1 MKNIKKQ
8 LDLYINKFYWN
19 RIIRGIL
26 WFLAFS
32 GGGVLVLLALESLFY
47 LPFWLKLPLLFFFI
61 LSALYILIKF
71 VLFPLGQR
79 MHWWKRMSY
88 KQAAVLIGEHF
99 EEVQDKLLNLLELE
113 EQGKGTEKKHPFLL
127 ASIEQR
133 TEQLKVFSFPK
144 AVDLKVNRKYVKWV
158 LPSFLL
164 LILIALI
171 FPHFLKETSYR
182 WIHAQKNFDPPAPF
196 AFIVQEEKLK
206 VARFSDILLQVELEG
221 GDWQEDLFL
230 VIDKEKYPME
240 ALKSDWFQ
248 IKWSQVEESF
258 DFYFQ
263 AGRYKSK
270 QYHLEVYDRTQIDA
284 IEIILA
290 YPEYT
295 GIKKQKLQGLTDIQ
309 VPEGTK
315 IAWSLIT
322 ENVSELH
329 IDWIGEEEEMIQDE
343 IVANQENVFSW
354 SKELFNNISYQI
366 LLKNAYEIQG
376 ENSIYSIEV
385 IKDAPPQIIVEKKEH
400 ERDSRQFVLSG
411 TASDDY
417 GISNLWF
424 VYHIKDEEGTI
435 IRTEKKPV
443 SFDAKNA
450 ISYFEYY
457 VDLKT
462 FGLKLGE
469 SVSYFMEIWDNDGIH
484 GPKSSRSN
492 QYTYSMIKEEDLDA
506 KLQEG
511 SENMHQGM
519 KQSLQKSKEMEDVFE
534 KAKVEFLQS
543 DNQSWDNQQ
552 HLREML
558 ENFQQI
564 QKDLEQ
570 AQDRLEDQMEMR
582 DLKKE
587 NSPLDEKR
595 KELAEQID
603 ALKNDEL
610 AEQLRKLQELMR
622 EKDKSKALDAIEE
635 IREQNKMF
643 QMDLERIQALM
654 ERLEMQQQLE
664 QMGKE
669 LEKLAKEQKKE
680 ARNSDNNL
688 EKQKE
693 IQDKFEAIKNKL
705 ENDLLEKN
713 NEMRQPLNLDKLS
726 DKAEEIQENL
736 EEIDAEMKNSPQN
749 KPSGKQNDAGTK
761 MEEMAKMMQE
771 QAAGL
776 DMEQIDI
783 DLKATRQLLSN
794 LIRYSFDQEELMEAE
809 RKTPI
814 GSEHFIKH
822 IQKQKELKQNAEM
835 MRDSL
840 IALSQRVMSLDHSIQ
855 KETQDWI
862 KKNNESLERLS
873 YRNVASA
880 RIAQRFAMGHANSMA
895 NKLEDLLKNL
905 MQMQAMAMP
914 ADGEGGEDGM
924 PMPGSGKS
932 KKEQLQDIITGQEQL
947 GQQMPGE
954 DGDKGDDGQEGEEG
968 ADGEGDN
975 GDSGEEGNKGE
986 DGKNGMD
993 GDEGGQ
999 EGDGGDQSGGNAEQM
1014 ARWLHQQ
1021 QLLRDKVKQLE
1032 DMIRGEGEANSPMV
1046 KLLQEIQ
1053 EEMQKQEREI
1063 LFNRKNKDQLQ
1074 RNQEHIQQRLLEAE
1088 KVLREQEQSEERRAE
1103 QVQEIEDRPMPEELK
1118 EFLKQQRKKYELKE
1132 VQEIPLKKE
1141 YKEIA
1146 EKYLRDLNT

>member
-1 MKNIKKQ
+1 MNNIKQQ
-8 LDLYINKFYWN
+8 LDLYINKFYLN
-19 RIIRGIL
+19 RIIRGVL
-26 WFLAFS
+26 WFLAYS
-32 GGGVLVLLALESLFY
+32 GAAFLFLLALESLFY
-47 LPFWLKLPLLFFFI
+47 LPSWAKISLLSIFIFFALLL
-61 LSALYILIKF
+61 LSKF
-71 VLFPLGQR
+71 VIFPLGQR
-79 MHWWKRMSY
+79 LALWKRMNY
-88 KQAAVLIGEHF
+88 KEAAILIGEHF
-99 EEVQDKLLNLLELE
+99 SEVQDKLLNLLELE
-113 EQGKGTEKKHPFLL
+113 EKGKSTEEQHPFIL
-127 ASIEQR
+127 ASIKQR
-133 TEQLKVFSFPK
+133 TEQLTVFSFPK
-144 AVDLKVNRKYVKWV
+144 AIDLKVNKKYIKWV

-164 LILIALI
+164 LILIAI
-171 FPHFLKETSYR
+171 AFPHFLKETSYR

-196 AFIVQEEKLK
+196 TFKVQKEHLK
-206 VARFSDILLQVELEG
+206 AARFSDVLLQVELEG
-221 GDWQEDLFL
+221 GEWHEDLFL
-230 VIDKEKYPME
+230 VIDNKKYPMDG
-240 ALKSDWFQ
+240 LKSDWFQ
-248 IKWSQVEESF
+248 FKWSQVEKSF
-258 DFYFQ
+258 EFYFQ

-270 QYHLEVYDRTQIDA
+270 KYFLEVYDRTQIDA
-284 IEIILA
+284 IEIILD

-295 GIKKQKLQGLTDIQ
+295 GIKQQTLQGLTDKQ
-309 VPEGTK
+309 VPEGSRITWK
-315 IAWSLIT
+315 LMT
-322 ENVSELH
+322 ENV
-329 IDWIGEEEEMIQDE
+329 
-343 IVANQENVFSW
+343 
-354 SKELFNNISYQI
+354 KELSVKWEFKDDEQYSQNISKDNNGDFVWSNLMKQDLDYKI
-366 LLKNAYEIQG
+366 LLKNAYEVQG
-376 ENSIYSIEV
+376 DKNKYSIEV
-385 IKDAPPQIIVEKKEH
+385 IKDAFPQIVLEKKESD
-400 ERDSRQFVLSG
+400 RDSRQFVLNG
-411 TASDDY
+411 TVSDDY
-417 GISNLWF
+417 GISKLWF
-424 VYHIKDEEGTI
+424 VYQIKNEQGLI
-435 IRTEKKPV
+435 IRTERKSVPYN
-443 SFDAKNA
+443 AKN
-450 ISYFEYY
+450 ILSYFEYY
-457 VDLKT
+457 VDLKSLE
-462 FGLKLGE
+462 LKLGE
-469 SVSYFMEIWDNDGIH
+469 QVSYFMEVWDNDGIN
-484 GPKSSRSN
+484 GPKSTKSET
-492 QYTYSMIKEEDLDA
+492 YTFSMIKEEDLDA
-506 KLQEG
+506 KLEEG
-511 SENMHQGM
+511 REDINQGM
-519 KQSLQKSKEMEDVFE
+519 RQSIQKSKEMEDVFE

-610 AEQLRKLQELMR
+610 AEQLRKLQELMK

-635 IREQNKMF
+635 IKEQNKMF

-693 IQDKFEAIKNKL
+693 IQDKFEAIKSKL

-726 DKAEEIQENL
+726 DKAEEIQEKL

-840 IALSQRVMSLDHSIQ
+840 IALSQRVMSLDHTIQ

-862 KKNNESLERLS
+862 KKNSESLDRLS

-1053 EEMQKQEREI
+1053 EEMQKQERSI

-1088 KVLREQEQSEERRAE
+1088 DVLREQEQSEERRAE
-1103 QVQEIEDRPMPEELK
+1103 QVQKIKDRPMPEELK